1 MEQLLEKIMSV
12 QSRSDS
18 VNTSLFDKR
27 EHIEKLHRTC
37 NLLRK
42 VQVPPVGL
50 FSNCLVQQK
59 VLHPFRKQ
67 KWSKGKQKEKVNNQV
82 LFDQGTYDKLLSEA
96 PKFKLI
102 TPSILSDRLRVPLF
116 LLLSQALNILFM
128 LMVCVLLFC
137 SISSGEGCYLV

>member
-1 MEQLLEKIMSV
+1 MSV

-27 EHIEKLHRTC
+27 EHIEKMHRTC

-50 FSNCLVQQK
+50 FPNCLVQQK

-82 LFDQGTYDKLLSEA
+82 LFDQGTYDKLLSKA

-102 TPSILSDRLRVPLF
+102 TPSILSDCLRKNP
-116 LLLSQALNILFM
+116 
-128 LMVCVLLFC
+128 
-137 SISSGEGCYLV
+137 SIICLCCPREWTANGPIDKN